1 MHTSVSS
8 NSEVTTLHK
17 HSPVDETTLRE
28 IAAWMEEGCT
38 MNDLVA
44 RLRPKT
50 VPPGYSTTEWKK
62 GLFFQIHVYILLIY
76 YGYMMSHLATI
87 PLATLSFSTCMST
100 L

>member
-28 IAAWMEEGCT
+28 IAAWIEEGCT

-44 RLRPKT
+44 RLRPKLYRQGI
-50 VPPGYSTTEWKK
+50 PPQSGKK
-62 GLFFQIHVYILLIY
+62 VC
-76 YGYMMSHLATI
+76 
-87 PLATLSFSTCMST
+87 SFRSMCI
-100 L
+100 